1 LRAISKN
8 IRING
13 IISFHIGIKI
23 NPPPPL
29 PSGERDGVRGRKRRS
44 MVEPTNNLIEKI
56 KQLIITRLKL
66 VDMTPEMIENN
77 APLFGEGLGLDSID
91 ALELVLGLEKEFGVI
106 IPDAEVGKKVFQSV
120 RTMAQY
126 VLEQQGKV

>member
-1 LRAISKN
+1 MAEVNS
-8 IRING
+8 
-13 IISFHIGIKI
+13 
-23 NPPPPL
+23 
-29 PSGERDGVRGRKRRS
+29 E
-44 MVEPTNNLIEKI
+44 LIEKL

-66 VDMTPEMIENN
+66 ADMTPEMIETD

-91 ALELVLGLEKEFGVI
+91 ALELVLGLEKEFGVV

-126 VLEQQGKV
+126 VLDQKEIT

>member
-1 LRAISKN
+1 
-8 IRING
+8 
-13 IISFHIGIKI
+13 
-23 NPPPPL
+23 
-29 PSGERDGVRGRKRRS
+29 

-77 APLFGEGLGLDSID
+77 ASLFGEGLGLDSID

-126 VLEQQGKV
+126 VSEQQGKV

>member
-1 LRAISKN
+1 MTD
-8 IRING
+8 
-13 IISFHIGIKI
+13 
-23 NPPPPL
+23 P
-29 PSGERDGVRGRKRRS
+29 D
-44 MVEPTNNLIEKI
+44 NNLIEKI

-120 RTMAQY
+120 RTMALY
-126 VLEQQGKV
+126 VLEQQGRV

>member
-1 LRAISKN
+1 LRER
-8 IRING
+8 RI
-13 IISFHIGIKI
+13 
-23 NPPPPL
+23 
-29 PSGERDGVRGRKRRS
+29 
-44 MVEPTNNLIEKI
+44 MAEPGNDLIEKI
-56 KQLIITRLKL
+56 KHLIIQRLKL
-66 VDMTPEMIENN
+66 VEMTPEMIETD

-126 VLEQQGKV
+126 IIEQQGRA